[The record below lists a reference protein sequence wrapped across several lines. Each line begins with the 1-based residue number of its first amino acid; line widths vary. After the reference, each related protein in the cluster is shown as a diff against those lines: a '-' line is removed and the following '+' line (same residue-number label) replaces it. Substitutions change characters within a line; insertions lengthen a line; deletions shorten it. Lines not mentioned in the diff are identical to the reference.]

1 MKKVIAF
8 LLSLTCLAAHA
19 QYHKT
24 RASQSHNQLTSLS
37 YYGSTKVDLS
47 PKAPAIKLPMFLTT
61 ASSTSHSGYTT
72 YNGSTATTA
81 TNQGYWTGTKMTTSS
96 ANGRFQAVQ
105 SFDISGNLRESK
117 ATFQFPKRKH

>member
-24 RASQSHNQLTSLS
+24 RASQSHAPLTSLS
-37 YYGSTKVDLS
+37 YYGVPKLDLT
-47 PKAPAIKLPMFLTT
+47 PKTSEIKLPLFLATATT
-61 ASSTSHSGYTT
+61 TRQSGYTA
-72 YNGSTATTA
+72 YSSSTGTGAS
-81 TNQGYWTGTKMTTSS
+81 NQGYWTGTKMTTSS

-117 ATFQFPKRKH
+117 ATYQFP

>member
-24 RASQSHNQLTSLS
+24 RASQSHSQLTSLS
-37 YYGSTKVDLS
+37 YYGSRKLDLTPS
-47 PKAPAIKLPMFLTT
+47 TPEIKLPLFLTT
-61 ASSTSHSGYTT
+61 SATISQSGYTT
-72 YNGSTATTA
+72 YSGSTATTA
-81 TNQGYWTGTKMTTSS
+81 TNQGYWTGTRMTTSS

-117 ATFQFPKRKH
+117 ATFQF